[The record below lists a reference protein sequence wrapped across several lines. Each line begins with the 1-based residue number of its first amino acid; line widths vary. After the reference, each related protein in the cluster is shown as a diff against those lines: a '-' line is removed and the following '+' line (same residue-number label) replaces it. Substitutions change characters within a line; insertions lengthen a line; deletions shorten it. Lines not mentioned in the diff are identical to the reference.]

1 MRRVGRPT
9 ASNPKRNCSATP
21 TGEAVDFRPT
31 QRDPR
36 IDLLRGFALLT
47 IFIDHIPGNTLGMF
61 TLRNFGFAD
70 AAELFVILSG
80 FSSMTAYGWLF
91 HRDGVGSGLRRV
103 AARCARLYLFQ
114 VGLLLATL
122 AIVTAATAHFGLVL
136 PDMAPFIGSGMRGVG
151 HSLVLSA
158 LPPALDILP
167 LYIVLLSAFP
177 LMYLGVRLRPALTL
191 FVSAAI
197 WGAANVHPGLNFTD
211 WLSGRGWF
219 FNPFAWQF
227 LFVLG
232 VFGPVATAP
241 YRGSLPRV
249 PWLSALCW
257 GYIAFALLASAP
269 WATWGISDFRLLAFA
284 PTDKT
289 DFAPLRA
296 LDILALIYLA
306 LSSAGFRNLAASRG
320 LTWLRTCGKH
330 SLEVFSLGTIL
341 SLAGRLVF
349 LSFGTDW
356 RIEMTV
362 NGAGFVLLLA
372 TTMLLETTKAKRPTP
387 AVAPAT
393 PIAAPPP

>member
-1 MRRVGRPT
+1 MDIRT
-9 ASNPKRNCSATP
+9 
-21 TGEAVDFRPT
+21 T

-80 FSSMTAYGWLF
+80 FSSMAAYGRLF

-114 VGLLLATL
+114 VGLLIATL
-122 AIVTAATAHFGLVL
+122 AIVKAATAHFGLDL
-136 PDMAPFIGSGMRGVG
+136 PDMAPFIGSGMSGVG

-177 LMYLGVRLRPALTL
+177 LMYLGVRFRPTLTL
-191 FVSAAI
+191 FVSAALWAI
-197 WGAANVHPGLNFTD
+197 TNVHPGLNFTD

-241 YRGSLPRV
+241 FRGSLPRM

-269 WATWGISDFRLLAFA
+269 WTTWGLSDFRPLAFA

-296 LDILALIYLA
+296 LNILALIYLA
-306 LSSAGFRNLAASRG
+306 LSSAGFRDLAASRG
-320 LTWLRTCGKH
+320 LAWLRICGKH

-349 LSFGTDW
+349 LSFGTGW
-356 RIEMTV
+356 LIEMAV
-362 NGAGFVLLLA
+362 NGVGFVLLMTA
-372 TTMLLETTKAKRPTP
+372 AMLLETAKAKQP
-387 AVAPAT
+387 APAAAPAT
-393 PIAAPPP
+393 AMAPPP